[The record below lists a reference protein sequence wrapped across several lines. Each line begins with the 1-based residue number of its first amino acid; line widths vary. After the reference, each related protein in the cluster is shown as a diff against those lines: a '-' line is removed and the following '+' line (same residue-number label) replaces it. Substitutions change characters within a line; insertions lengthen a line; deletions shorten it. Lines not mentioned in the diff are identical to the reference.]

1 MTNITLAEDVLKN
14 RKIKIGVLLL
24 LDFSLIIF
32 SYFLSYIFRFYLE
45 DMSFLEVMTYFKGNF
60 SKIIL
65 AAAIYIIALAICKQY
80 NSIWSLAGVS
90 ELSKGIIAIT
100 TAYLINIIASLVLT
114 NRIPMMVTTLSAIF
128 IMAFCNVLRLGCR
141 ILRRAVIFGT
151 AIKNKDFKK
160 VLVIG
165 AGTAGALVVR
175 ELDRRLELEKKVV
188 GLIDDDKQK
197 LGTYIDG
204 VRVLG
209 NRHDIKKI
217 VKEKDVEEIIIAIA
231 NLEKKILKELINE
244 YKDLKVK
251 VKIMPGLNEIIDGKF
266 SVESIRDVDVN
277 DLLGRETV
285 KLDYSGIA
293 DYLQEKIVLVTGGG
307 GSIGSELCR
316 QIVRFNPKQ
325 LIIFDIYENNAYE
338 IQMELKRNYPELNLV
353 TLIGSVR
360 DKVRLE
366 HVFNKY
372 RPNVVFHAAAHKH
385 VPLMEDSPCEAIKN
399 NVMGTLNV
407 AEVASKY
414 KVERFVLISTDKA
427 VNPTNVMGA
436 SKRLCEMIIQAIN
449 KESNTDFVAVRFGN
463 VLGSNGSVVPLFKK
477 QIAKGGPVT
486 LTHKEITRFFMT
498 IPEAAQLVLQA
509 GVYAKGGEIFVLDM
523 GEPVKIYDLAENLI
537 KLSGFEPNKDIKI
550 EVTGLR
556 PGEKLYEELLMDE
569 EGLKNT
575 AHEKI
580 FIGKPGTFDLTKLKQ
595 SISKLMNIS
604 TDDDMGQL
612 RNTLKHIVPTY
623 KESAENK
630 EVLNDISKKEIA
642 VTTVLRE

>member
-14 RKIKIGVLLL
+14 RKIKVGVLLL

-45 DMSFLEVMTYFKGNF
+45 NMSFLEVMTYFKGNF
-60 SKIIL
+60 NKIIL
-65 AAAIYIIALAICKQY
+65 AAVIYIIVMAICKQY

-90 ELSKGIIAIT
+90 ELSNGIIAIT
-100 TAYLINIIASLVLT
+100 IAYLINVVSSLAST

-128 IMAFCNVLRLGCR
+128 IMAFCNGLRLGWR
-141 ILRRAVIFGT
+141 ILRRAIIFST

-165 AGTAGALVVR
+165 AGAAGALVVG
-175 ELDRRLELEKKVV
+175 ELGRRPELKKRVV

-209 NRHDIKKI
+209 NRHDMKQI

-231 NLEKKILKELINE
+231 SLEKKILKELINE
-244 YKDLKVK
+244 CKDLKVK

-277 DLLGRETV
+277 DLLGREAV

-360 DKVRLE
+360 DKARLE

-399 NVMGTLNV
+399 NVAGTLNV
-407 AEVASKY
+407 AEVSSKY

-486 LTHKEITRFFMT
+486 LTHKKITRFFMT

-575 AHEKI
+575 AH
-580 FIGKPGTFDLTKLKQ
+580 
-595 SISKLMNIS
+595 
-604 TDDDMGQL
+604 
-612 RNTLKHIVPTY
+612 
-623 KESAENK
+623 
-630 EVLNDISKKEIA
+630 
-642 VTTVLRE
+642 